1 MMSYCEISYI
11 VMYGSLDMF
20 TLKLILSKSS
30 YEFKDGLYFY
40 VDILYED
47 TYPNNIQT
55 FLNDFGTT
63 KIRKAIALD
72 DTMRVQNL
80 YDWLD
85 ETMENRLKP
94 YVEALD
100 FFQNVR
106 KFIDCELK
114 TYTTTYG
121 LTLKIK

>member
-1 MMSYCEISYI
+1 MMSYSEVTYI
-11 VMYGSLDMF
+11 VTYGSLDMF

-30 YEFKDGLYFY
+30 YEFNDGLYFY
-40 VDILYED
+40 VDILYEN
-47 TYPNNIQT
+47 TYPNNIQA

-63 KIRKAIALD
+63 KIRKDIALD

-80 YDWLD
+80 CDWLD
-85 ETMENRLKP
+85 ETMENKLKP
-94 YVEALD
+94 YVEAMD
-100 FFQNVR
+100 FFQDVKEFVN
-106 KFIDCELK
+106 CELK